1 MLRRTLVR
9 NHRPTEMRLSGFEG
23 EDDVPKLDGPV
34 TRSPDA
40 HMRRGHM
47 YLSLS

>member
-9 NHRPTEMRLSGFEG
+9 NHRPTELRLSGFEG
-23 EDDVPKLDGPV
+23 EDDVPK
-34 TRSPDA
+34 RSPDA